1 MPDQFLHGIEV
12 VQIDDGI
19 RPIQTVKSS
28 IIGFVGTAPLASA
41 DTKATLD
48 QGISP
53 AALLF
58 TAKSVGVLGNAITV
72 HLRNPGTANATL
84 GVVVTGN
91 AIVVNLATNAS
102 TVPTSTLTQIIAAI
116 AASTPANALI
126 SAAVATGSSGSSV
139 AAATANPVAL
149 TGGLDE
155 PFPLNTP
162 VLVTGPRAAAALGLS
177 GTLKAAYDAIYAQGV
192 STAVVVRVAEGANA
206 AATLANVL
214 GDPAAQTGV
223 YALMTARNVT
233 GQEPRILAAPGF
245 TSTPAASPA
254 SPVTLALITVA
265 TRLRGVVIADG
276 PNTTEADALTDRAK
290 FGSDRLYIVDPG
302 VKVFDSATQGF
313 VIRPASAYVAGIL
326 SYMDATRGFWWSP
339 SNQIVQGI
347 SGTARPV
354 SFAISSTETEAN
366 RLNEREVATI
376 IRQDGFRLWG
386 NRTTASDPL
395 WAFLPVRRTADM
407 VYESIE
413 AALLWAMD
421 RPFSTQLLA
430 DIRDTV
436 QEYLNTLTRRGA
448 ILGGKVWID
457 PELNS
462 ATELMA
468 GKLYIDFDIEPPA
481 PLEHLTFRAHREGSY
496 YTELVQT
503 VATAQ

>member
-1 MPDQFLHGIEV
+1 MPDQFLHGIET

-41 DTKATLD
+41 DTKASETL
-48 QGISP
+48 GNTP
-53 AALLF
+53 AALLV
-58 TAKSVGVLGNAITV
+58 TAKPVGVLGNAITV
-72 HLRNPGTANATL
+72 HLRNPGTASAAL

-91 AIVVNLATNAS
+91 AIVVNLATSAS
-102 TVPTSTLTQIIAAI
+102 SVPTSTLTQIISAI
-116 AASTPANALI
+116 VASVPANALI
-126 SAAVATGSSGSSV
+126 TAAVAAGSAGSSV
-139 AAATANPVAL
+139 AVATANPVAL
-149 TGGLDE
+149 TGGADE
-155 PFPLNTP
+155 PFPINTP
-162 VLVTGPRAAAALGLS
+162 VLITGPRAAAALGLT

-192 STAVVVRVAEGANA
+192 STAVVVRVTEGINP
-206 AATLANVL
+206 AATLTNVL
-214 GDPAAQTGV
+214 GDPIAQTGV

-276 PNTTEADALTDRAK
+276 PNTTEADAITDRAK
-290 FGSDRLYIVDPG
+290 FGSDRLYIVDPA
-302 VKVFDSATQGF
+302 VKVFDAATQGF
-313 VIRPASAYVAGIL
+313 VIRPASAFVAGIL
-326 SYMDATRGFWWSP
+326 SYMDATKGFWWSP

-366 RLNEREVATI
+366 RLNEQEVATI
-376 IRQDGFRLWG
+376 IRQGGFRLWG
-386 NRTTASDPL
+386 NRSTATDPL

-413 AALLWAMD
+413 QALLWAMD
-421 RPFSTQLLA
+421 RPFSAQLLL

-448 ILGGKVWID
+448 ILGGKVWLD

-462 ATELMA
+462 AANLMA
-468 GKLYIDFDIEPPA
+468 GKLYLNFDIEPPA

-496 YTELVQT
+496 YTELVNT